1 MVEKFSMPERKLLK
15 HCIHIYE
22 NQLVGRPNSLM
33 TLYKDY
39 GRPKSKCPL
48 EVFGSP
54 ALTEEVLALLFDD
67 AQSKMKIIQK
77 QDLMVNTKMAMS
89 YLREMDT
96 ENYNNLD
103 MWIRFGE
110 IDNVWIFL
118 GEILNDE
125 HNNTSE
131 DYYDL
136 PS

>member
-1 MVEKFSMPERKLLK
+1 MIEKFSKPERKLLK

-22 NQLVGRPNSLM
+22 NQLMGLPNSLM
-33 TLYKDY
+33 TLYRDY

-48 EVFGSP
+48 EIFGSP
-54 ALTEEVLALLFDD
+54 ALTEEVLASLFDD

-96 ENYNNLD
+96 DNYNNLD

-110 IDNVWIFL
+110 IENVWTL
-118 GEILNDE
+118 LSEILDDEQNDA
-125 HNNTSE
+125 SD
-131 DYYDL
+131 DYFDL